1 MLNNI
6 NFEINK
12 GEKVLIKGENGSGK
26 STIIKLLL
34 GLYNPDEGKILCNNI
49 DLAVINN
56 KSLRERIGIVSQSIF
71 LFRGTVLDNILYG
84 QTEKKLQD
92 VETLIRKLGLQEYI
106 NKLPKGLDTEIT
118 QNTSGVSGGQAQVIA
133 FIRVILSN
141 KDVIILDEPISNVDA
156 LTRDL
161 ILGILRDKDF
171 QGTLIVV
178 SHVIEGMDFIN
189 RVIEIK

>member
-1 MLNNI
+1 
-6 NFEINK
+6 
-12 GEKVLIKGENGSGK
+12 
-26 STIIKLLL
+26 
-34 GLYNPDEGKILCNNI
+34 
-49 DLAVINN
+49 
-56 KSLRERIGIVSQSIF
+56 
-71 LFRGTVLDNILYG
+71 LYG

-92 VETLIRKLGLQEYI
+92 VETLIKKLGLEEYI
-106 NKLPKGLDTEIT
+106 NRLPKGLDTEIT

-156 LTRDL
+156 ITRDL
-161 ILGILRDKDF
+161 ILGILRGKDF